1 LRRAAESNKMRLVSL
16 MNRLVQAA
24 AGADPRASGHALAD
38 YVALTKPRL
47 VLMVAVT
54 TAAGFYLGA
63 PAAIDPLR
71 LLHTLLGTALAAG
84 GALALNQYLER
95 DLDGRMAR
103 TRKRPLPAGRLHPLP
118 ALAFGAALTVL
129 GLLELLIAVNPL
141 SSLVTA
147 VTSAVYLFAYTP
159 LKRVSPL
166 ATLVGAI
173 PGALPPVTGWVA
185 ARGEF
190 GDGAMV
196 LFAILF
202 LWQIPHSLAIARLYA
217 NDYADAGFRL
227 LPVVEPHSRRTER
240 AVVSYTAALV
250 AVGLMPTL
258 LGMAGPLY
266 FVAAVI
272 LGGLFFAAAV
282 GFAVGPAAGA
292 KWLLVASLIYLP
304 TLLLLMAVDRAG
316 H

>member
-1 LRRAAESNKMRLVSL
+1 MRLVSL

>member
-16 MNRLVQAA
+16 MNRLVEAA

-63 PAAIDPLR
+63 PAAVDPVR

-118 ALAFGAALTVL
+118 ALAFGAGLTVL

-282 GFAVGPAAGA
+282 GFAVGPATGA

>member
-1 LRRAAESNKMRLVSL
+1 
-16 MNRLVQAA
+16 MNRLEAA
-24 AGADPRASGHALAD
+24 AGADTRTSGHALTD
-38 YVALTKPRL
+38 YLALAKPRL
-47 VLMVAVT
+47 VLMVVIT
-54 TAAGFYLGA
+54 SAAGYYLGA
-63 PAAIDPLR
+63 TSAIDPLR

-95 DLDGRMAR
+95 ELDARMAR
-103 TRKRPLPAGRLHPLP
+103 TRNRPLPAGRLQALP
-118 ALAFGAALTVL
+118 ALAFGAALSVL
-129 GLLELLIAVNPL
+129 GLLELLIAVNAL

-147 VTSAVYLFAYTP
+147 VTIAVYLFVYTP
-159 LKRVSPL
+159 LKRITPL
-166 ATLVGAI
+166 ATIVGAI

-190 GDGAMV
+190 GDGALV

-217 NDYADAGFRL
+217 DDYADAGFRL
-227 LPVVEPHSRRTER
+227 LPVVEPHTRRTER
-240 AVVSYTAALV
+240 AVISYTSALV

-266 FVAAVI
+266 FVAAMI

-282 GFAVGPAAGA
+282 LFAIRPAVGA
-292 KWLLVASLIYLP
+292 KWLLIASLIYLP
-304 TLLLLMAVDRAG
+304 ALLTLMAVDRAG